1 MNKSYD
7 FTIKLYGVYD
17 INTIENIENV
27 LYESGC
33 DDATISIH
41 DNIISLMFSRRS
53 SSLQSAI
60 DSAIQNI
67 IDSKLS
73 VSDMIIV

>member
-33 DDATISIH
+33 DHATISIH
-41 DNIISLMFSRRS
+41 DNIISLMFSTRS
-53 SSLQSAI
+53 SSLQCAI
-60 DSAIQNI
+60 DSAIQSI